1 MERELWRE
9 VARALKR
16 LPCRRPRGGVYSN
29 RQVLAVL
36 VWAGLHERSVSWAC
50 CRENWPVQAWRRELP
65 GQPTMSRR
73 LRDPEVEEDLRRLV
87 AIIQRRLPPSRTL
100 ILDGKPLAVSE
111 FTSDPEAATGW
122 GAGRYAKG
130 YKLHALIDGA
140 HRLLAWAVRPMNEAE
155 CVVAVGLLA
164 RAARDGAFL
173 LAPRRKPG
181 GSVSSG
187 HAQHPG
193 RLASIA
199 LTEHDPAAAAWA
211 SRTRK
216 TVERYFGTLAS
227 CAGGLFALP
236 AWARRMAR
244 VVPWVGAKLVLN
256 TARHCLRTTLDA

>member
-140 HRLLAWAVRPMNEAE
+140 HRLLAWAT
-155 CVVAVGLLA
+155 
-164 RAARDGAFL
+164 RAGCWRGT
-173 LAPRRKPG
+173 
-181 GSVSSG
+181 GSVGTTGASSRPRS
-187 HAQHPG
+187 ARSRRPG
-193 RLASIA
+193 
-199 LTEHDPAAAAWA
+199 
-211 SRTRK
+211 
-216 TVERYFGTLAS
+216 
-227 CAGGLFALP
+227 
-236 AWARRMAR
+236 AR
-244 VVPWVGAKLVLN
+244 
-256 TARHCLRTTLDA
+256 